1 MTKINENTIVGET
14 NKTLRNL
21 LPYILYE
28 NSSGATGN
36 ITFDGN
42 YKDYEYISVS
52 NDLGTGMFHTK
63 KSDINISSVSFSD
76 VLYQEYDVMK
86 FTYNSNTN
94 KTTMTHI
101 YQGAYYLN
109 ANHQSN
115 RKTYEIIGWK

>member
-1 MTKINENTIVGET
+1 MTKVSENTIVGET

-76 VLYQEYDVMK
+76 TLYQNYDVIK
-86 FTYNSNTN
+86 FTYSSSTQ
-94 KTTMTHI
+94 KTTVSHL
-101 YQGAYYLN
+101 YQGTYYFN
-109 ANHQSN
+109 ANHASN
-115 RKTYEIIGWK
+115 FKIYKIVGFK